1 MIADITVYLIVF
13 FFFQHNITFL
23 YHITRNFVFLIL
35 AFIIR
40 YINNEKCIW
49 FRSPSTHQSI
59 FLCKFYPSS
68 VKVLKEKLNSY
79 SDKDIDIISK
89 KNALDKYWDYI
100 LNKRVVA
107 HYKMYITELSQRKID
122 LQVLDKAMRMWV
134 WN

>member
-1 MIADITVYLIVF
+1 MLEKAQKILQVGSVSDIQNFLPQLI
-13 FFFQHNITFL
+13 QAYCKLDMEQAKLEKSYEI
-23 YHITRNFVFLIL
+23 YRIE
-35 AFIIR
+35 R
-40 YINNEKCIW
+40 YVELK
-49 FRSPSTHQSI
+49 
-59 FLCKFYPSS
+59 
-68 VKVLKEKLNSY
+68 KEKKEKKNSY

-89 KNALDKYWDYI
+89 KNALDRYWDYI